1 MNIEDSILLRVL
13 CVSVVQFYFIDSKEF
28 FLETVILAY
37 SGGLDTSVAIK
48 WIKEKYN
55 FDVIALT
62 IDLGSE
68 KDLSSIRQR
77 ALDVGAID
85 AKVVDGRDIFLKH
98 FAFPAL
104 QAGAIYE
111 KEYPLATAIGRP
123 LIAKLLVDVAHE
135 YGAKA
140 VAHGCTGKGN
150 DQVRLDVSVAALD
163 PKLQII
169 APVREWKM
177 SRPEEIEYARVN
189 DIPIPATVDSPYST
203 DVNLW
208 GRSVEAGILEDP
220 WIEPPSDVWL
230 WTKNPEGAPNHA
242 QIVEIEFEKGVPI
255 ALDGE
260 SLDGVTLVNKLND
273 LAGEHGVGR
282 IDHVENRLVGI
293 KSREIYEAP
302 ASVVLHQAHQALE
315 DMTLSRDQA
324 RFKATVSN
332 QIAEMI
338 YNGLWF
344 SSLHQDL
351 RAFVESS
358 QRHVEG
364 IVRVKLFKGHSSVV
378 GRKSAKSLYQ
388 YDLATYDKGDTF
400 DQDAAMGF
408 IKLWGLPLQTQT
420 RIQMLASNEQS
431 FLELLPPET
440 TRKQAE

>member
-1 MNIEDSILLRVL
+1 MSNTH
-13 CVSVVQFYFIDSKEF
+13 SKSSNNKS
-28 FLETVILAY
+28 VILAY

-48 WIKEKYN
+48 WIPEKY
-55 FDVIALT
+55 DGMEVIALT

-68 KDLSSIRQR
+68 RNLPEIRQR
-77 ALDVGAID
+77 ALDVGAKD
-85 AKVVDGRDIFLKH
+85 AVVVDGRDLFIKY

-135 YGAKA
+135 KGASA

-150 DQVRLDVSVAALD
+150 DQVRLDVSVQALD

-177 SRPEEIEYARVN
+177 SRPEEIEYARQN
-189 DIPIPATVDSPYST
+189 NIPIPATVDSPYST

-208 GRSVEAGILEDP
+208 GRSIEAGILEDP
-220 WIEPPSDVWL
+220 WVEPPNEVWL
-230 WTKNPEGAPNHA
+230 WTKNPEDAPNTA
-242 QIVEIEFEKGVPI
+242 QYAEIEFEKGIPI

-260 SLDGVTLVNKLND
+260 EMDGVKLVQQLND
-273 LAGEHGVGR
+273 IAGEHGVGR

-293 KSREIYEAP
+293 KSREIYESP
-302 ASVVLHQAHQALE
+302 AAVVLHQAHQALE

-324 RFKATVSN
+324 RFKATISN

-358 QRHVEG
+358 QRHVSG
-364 IVRVKLFKGHSSVV
+364 TVRVKLFKGASMIV
-378 GRKSAKSLYQ
+378 GRKSPKSLYQ
-388 YDLATYDKGDTF
+388 YELATYDKGDTF
-400 DQDAAMGF
+400 DSDAALGF
-408 IKLWGLPLQTQT
+408 ISLWGLPLRTQAS
-420 RIQMLASNEQS
+420 IQMLPESQS
-431 FLELLPPET
+431 APMLPET
-440 TRKQAE
+440 SIEE

>member
-1 MNIEDSILLRVL
+1 M
-13 CVSVVQFYFIDSKEF
+13 
-28 FLETVILAY
+28 ETVVLAY
-37 SGGLDTSVAIK
+37 SGGLDTSVAVK
-48 WIKEKYN
+48 WIKEKYQM
-55 FDVIALT
+55 DVIALT

-68 KDLSSIRQR
+68 KDLASIRQR

-85 AKVVDGRDIFLKH
+85 AKIVDGRDIFLKH

-150 DQVRLDVSVAALD
+150 DQVRLDVSVTALD
-163 PKLQII
+163 PSLQII

-189 DIPIPATVDSPYST
+189 NIPIPATVDSPYST

-220 WIEPPSDVWL
+220 WIEPPAEVWL
-230 WTKNPEGAPNHA
+230 WTKNPEDAPDA
-242 QIVEIEFEKGVPI
+242 PQIVEIEFERGIPI

-260 SLDGVTLVNKLND
+260 SLDGVSLVNKLND
-273 LAGEHGVGR
+273 MAGEHGVGR

-324 RFKATVSN
+324 RFKALISN

-344 SSLHQDL
+344 SALHQDL

-358 QRHVEG
+358 QKHVEG
-364 IVRVKLFKGHSSVV
+364 VVRVKLFKGHSSVV
-378 GRKSAKSLYQ
+378 GRKSPKSLYQ
-388 YDLATYDKGDTF
+388 YELATYDKGDTF

-420 RIQMLASNEQS
+420 RLQMLPESQS
-431 FLELLPPET
+431 APMLPPSE
-440 TRKQAE
+440 

>member
-1 MNIEDSILLRVL
+1 L
-13 CVSVVQFYFIDSKEF
+13 SKKK
-28 FLETVILAY
+28 VILAY

-48 WIKEKYN
+48 WIPEKY
-55 FDVIALT
+55 DGMEVVALT

-68 KDLSSIRQR
+68 RNLSEIRQR
-77 ALDVGAID
+77 ALNVGAVD
-85 AKVVDGRDIFLKH
+85 ALVVDGRDLFLKY

-135 YGAKA
+135 HGATA

-150 DQVRLDVSVAALD
+150 DQVRLDVSVKALD
-163 PKLQII
+163 PNLQII

-177 SRPEEIEYARVN
+177 SRPEEIEYARQN
-189 DIPIPATVDSPYST
+189 NIPIPATVDSPYST
-203 DVNLW
+203 DVNMW
-208 GRSVEAGILEDP
+208 GRSIEAGILEDP
-220 WIEPPSDVWL
+220 WAEPPNEVWL
-230 WTKNPEGAPNHA
+230 WTKNPEDAPNTP
-242 QIVEIEFEKGVPI
+242 QYVEIEFERGIPV

-260 SLDGVTLVNKLND
+260 ALDGVSLVSRLND
-273 LAGEHGVGR
+273 IAGEHGVGR

-293 KSREIYEAP
+293 KSREIYESP
-302 ASVVLHQAHQALE
+302 AAVVLHQAHQALE

-358 QRHVEG
+358 QRHVSG
-364 IVRVKLFKGHSSVV
+364 TVRVKLFKGFSIVV
-378 GRKSAKSLYQ
+378 GRKSPKSLYQ
-388 YDLATYDKGDTF
+388 YELATYDTGDKF
-400 DQDAAMGF
+400 DSDAALGF
-408 IKLWGLPLQTQT
+408 ISLWGLGLRTQ
-420 RIQMLASNEQS
+420 ASVQ
-431 FLELLPPET
+431 LLPESDTASMLP
-440 TRKQAE
+440 QAPTEELEESGE

>member
-1 MNIEDSILLRVL
+1 MSKSNSKKK
-13 CVSVVQFYFIDSKEF
+13 VV
-28 FLETVILAY
+28 LAY

-48 WIKEKYN
+48 WIAEKY
-55 FDVIALT
+55 DGMEVIALT

-68 KDLSSIRQR
+68 RDLPSIRQR
-77 ALDVGAID
+77 ALDVGAVD
-85 AKVVDGRDIFLKH
+85 ALVVDGRDLFVKY

-135 YGAKA
+135 HGASA

-150 DQVRLDVSVAALD
+150 DQVRLDVSVKALD
-163 PKLQII
+163 PNLEII

-177 SRPEEIEYARVN
+177 SRPEEIEYARKN
-189 DIPIPATVDSPYST
+189 NIPIPATVDSPYST

-220 WIEPPSDVWL
+220 WVEPPNEVWL
-230 WTKNPEGAPNHA
+230 WTKDPAEAPNTP
-242 QIVEIEFEKGVPI
+242 QYVEVEFEKGIPV

-260 SLDGVTLVNKLND
+260 AMDGVQLVLRLND
-273 LAGEHGVGR
+273 IAGEHGVGR

-293 KSREIYEAP
+293 KSREIYESP
-302 ASVVLHQAHQALE
+302 AAVVLHQAHQALE
-315 DMTLSRDQA
+315 NLTLSRDQA
-324 RFKATVSN
+324 RFKNIVSE
-332 QIAEMI
+332 QISEMI

-358 QRHVEG
+358 QRHVSG
-364 IVRVKLFKGHSSVV
+364 TVRLKLFKGHSMIV
-378 GRKSAKSLYQ
+378 GRKSPKSLYQ
-388 YDLATYDKGDTF
+388 YDLATYDEGDNF
-400 DQDAAMGF
+400 DSDAALGF
-408 IKLWGLPLQTQT
+408 ISLWGLPLRTQASV
-420 RIQMLASNEQS
+420 QMLPESDTAPM
-431 FLELLPPET
+431 LPQTSTDGE
-440 TRKQAE
+440 KE

>member
-1 MNIEDSILLRVL
+1 LDT
-13 CVSVVQFYFIDSKEF
+13 VV
-28 FLETVILAY
+28 LAY

-55 FDVIALT
+55 LDVIALT

-68 KDLSSIRQR
+68 RNLPEIRQR
-77 ALDVGAID
+77 ALNVGAID
-85 AKVVDGRDIFLKH
+85 AKVVDGRDIFVKH

-111 KEYPLATAIGRP
+111 KEYPLATAVGRP

-150 DQVRLDVSVAALD
+150 DQVRLDVSVQALD
-163 PKLQII
+163 PQLQII

-177 SRPEEIEYARVN
+177 SRPEEIEYARQN
-189 DIPIPATVDSPYST
+189 NIPIPATVDSPYST

-208 GRSVEAGILEDP
+208 GRSIEAGILEDP
-220 WIEPPSDVWL
+220 WVEPPAEVWL
-230 WTKNPEGAPNHA
+230 WTKSPEQSPNNP
-242 QIVEIEFEKGVPI
+242 QYIEIEFEKGLPV

-260 SLDGVTLVNKLND
+260 AMDGVKLIQHLND
-273 LAGEHGVGR
+273 VAGEHGIGR
-282 IDHVENRLVGI
+282 IDHVENRLIGI

-302 ASVVLHQAHQALE
+302 AAVVLHQAHQALE

-324 RFKATVSN
+324 RFKNLISS

-344 SSLHQDL
+344 SALHQDL

-358 QRHVEG
+358 QRHVTG
-364 IVRVKLFKGHSSVV
+364 TVRLKFYKGTSMIV
-378 GRKSAKSLYQ
+378 GRKSPKSLYQ
-388 YDLATYDKGDTF
+388 YELATYDKGDTF
-400 DQDAAMGF
+400 DQDASLGF
-408 IKLWGLPLQTQT
+408 IKLYGLPLRTQAT
-420 RIQMLASNEQS
+420 IQMLGPGENYLPQ
-431 FLELLPPET
+431 LEGRE
-440 TRKQAE
+440 E

>member
-1 MNIEDSILLRVL
+1 MDT
-13 CVSVVQFYFIDSKEF
+13 VV
-28 FLETVILAY
+28 LAY

-48 WIKEKYN
+48 WIQEKYHL
-55 FDVIALT
+55 DVIALT

-68 KDLSSIRQR
+68 RNLPEIRQR
-77 ALDVGAID
+77 ALDVGAVD
-85 AKVVDGRDIFLKH
+85 AKVVDGRDLFVKH
-98 FAFPAL
+98 FAFPSL

-111 KEYPLATAIGRP
+111 KEYPLATAVGRP

-150 DQVRLDVSVAALD
+150 DQVRLDVSVQALD
-163 PKLQII
+163 PQLQII

-177 SRPEEIEYARVN
+177 SRPEEIEYARQN
-189 DIPIPATVDSPYST
+189 SIPIPATVDSPYST

-208 GRSVEAGILEDP
+208 GRSIEAGILEDP
-220 WIEPPSDVWL
+220 WIEPPAEVWL
-230 WTKNPEGAPNHA
+230 WTKSPEQAPNTP
-242 QIVEIEFEKGVPI
+242 QYIEIEFDHGLPV

-260 SLDGVTLVNKLND
+260 AMGGVQLVQQLND
-273 LAGEHGVGR
+273 IAGEHGVGR
-282 IDHVENRLVGI
+282 IDHVENRLIGI

-324 RFKATVSN
+324 RFKSLVSN

-351 RAFVESS
+351 RAYVESS
-358 QRHVEG
+358 QRHVIG
-364 IVRVKLFKGHSSVV
+364 TVRLKLFKGAAMIV
-378 GRKSAKSLYQ
+378 GRKSPKSLYQ
-388 YDLATYDKGDTF
+388 YELATYDKGDTF
-400 DQDAAMGF
+400 DQDASLGF
-408 IKLWGLPLQTQT
+408 IKLYGLPLRTQAS
-420 RIQMLASNEQS
+420 IQMLPAGETSLPQ
-431 FLELLPPET
+431 LENQTNPPE
-440 TRKQAE
+440 AGEEG

>member
-1 MNIEDSILLRVL
+1 MDT
-13 CVSVVQFYFIDSKEF
+13 VV
-28 FLETVILAY
+28 LAY

-48 WIKEKYN
+48 WIKDKYN
-55 FDVIALT
+55 YDVIALT

-68 KDLSSIRQR
+68 RNLPEIKQR
-77 ALDVGAID
+77 ALDVGAVD
-85 AKVVDGRDIFLKH
+85 AKIVDGREMFLKY

-111 KEYPLATAIGRP
+111 REYPLATAIGRP

-135 YGAKA
+135 TGAKA

-150 DQVRLDVSVAALD
+150 DQVRLDVSVQALD
-163 PKLQII
+163 PKLKII

-177 SRPEEIEYARVN
+177 SRPEEIAYAEKN
-189 DIPIPATVDSPYST
+189 NIPIPASVNSPYST

-208 GRSVEAGILEDP
+208 GRSIEAGILEDP
-220 WIEPPSDVWL
+220 WQEPPAEVWL
-230 WTKNPEGAPNHA
+230 WTKNPEDAPNKP
-242 QIVEIEFEKGVPI
+242 QYVEIQFEQGIPI

-260 SLDGVTLVNKLND
+260 EMNGTKLVQLLND
-273 LAGEHGVGR
+273 IAGEHGVGR

-302 ASVVLHQAHQALE
+302 ASVVLHQAHHALE

-324 RFKATVSN
+324 RFKTLVAN
-332 QIAEMI
+332 QISEMI

-344 SSLHQDL
+344 SALHQDL

-358 QRHVEG
+358 QKHVSG
-364 IVRVKLFKGHSSVV
+364 TVRVKLFKGSSMIV
-378 GRKSAKSLYQ
+378 GRQSPKSLYQ
-388 YDLATYDKGDTF
+388 YELATYDEGDTF
-400 DQDAAMGF
+400 DQDAALGF

-420 RIQMLASNEQS
+420 KYQMLPEAGGNAAPMLPESL
-431 FLELLPPET
+431 LEE
-440 TRKQAE
+440 E

>member
-1 MNIEDSILLRVL
+1 LDT
-13 CVSVVQFYFIDSKEF
+13 VV
-28 FLETVILAY
+28 LAY

-55 FDVIALT
+55 LDVIALT

-68 KDLSSIRQR
+68 RNLPEIRQR
-77 ALDVGAID
+77 ALDVGAVD
-85 AKVVDGRDIFLKH
+85 AKVVDGRDFFLKH

-123 LIAKLLVDVAHE
+123 LIAKLMVDVAHE
-135 YGAKA
+135 MGAKA

-150 DQVRLDVSVAALD
+150 DQVRLDVSVKALD
-163 PKLQII
+163 PNLQII

-177 SRPEEIEYARVN
+177 SRPEEIEYAEKN
-189 DIPIPATVDSPYST
+189 NIPIPASVNSPYST

-208 GRSVEAGILEDP
+208 GRSIEAGILEDP
-220 WIEPPSDVWL
+220 WVEPPAEVWL
-230 WTKNPEGAPNHA
+230 WTKNPEDAPNVP
-242 QIVEIEFEKGVPI
+242 QYIELEFEGGIPVR
-255 ALDGE
+255 LDGE
-260 SLDGVTLVNKLND
+260 ELDSVTLVQRLND
-273 LAGEHGVGR
+273 IAGEHGIGR

-302 ASVVLHQAHQALE
+302 AAVVLHQAHQALE

-324 RFKATVSN
+324 RFKNLVSH
-332 QIAEMI
+332 QISEMI

-344 SSLHQDL
+344 SALHRDL
-351 RAFVESS
+351 RAYVESS

-364 IVRVKLFKGHSSVV
+364 TVRLKLFKGASMIV

-388 YDLATYDKGDTF
+388 YELATYDKGDSF

-408 IKLWGLPLQTQT
+408 IKLWGLPLQTQART
-420 RIQMLASNEQS
+420 QMLSASDES
-431 FLELLPPET
+431 ILPQLPGYEEGAGESD
-440 TRKQAE
+440 KK

>member
-1 MNIEDSILLRVL
+1 MKPPTQRRTQLDT
-13 CVSVVQFYFIDSKEF
+13 VV
-28 FLETVILAY
+28 LAY

-48 WIKEKYN
+48 WIKEKYAL
-55 FDVIALT
+55 DVIALT

-68 KDLSSIRQR
+68 RNLPEIKQR

-85 AKVVDGRDIFLKH
+85 AKIVDGREMFLKY

-111 KEYPLATAIGRP
+111 REYPLATAIGRP

-135 YGAKA
+135 TGAKA

-150 DQVRLDVSVAALD
+150 DQVRLDVSVTALD
-163 PKLQII
+163 PALKII

-189 DIPIPATVDSPYST
+189 NIPSPATVDSPYST

-208 GRSVEAGILEDP
+208 GRSIEAGILEDP
-220 WIEPPSDVWL
+220 WVEPPAEVWL
-230 WTKNPEGAPNHA
+230 WTKDPADAPNVP
-242 QIVEIEFEKGVPI
+242 QYLEIGFESGIPI
-255 ALDGE
+255 SLDGE
-260 SLDGVTLVNKLND
+260 EMDGVKLVLLLND
-273 LAGEHGVGR
+273 IAGEHGVGR

-293 KSREIYEAP
+293 KSREVYESP
-302 ASVVLHQAHQALE
+302 AAVVLHQAHHALE

-324 RFKATVSN
+324 RFKTTVSN
-332 QIAEMI
+332 QISEMI

-344 SSLHQDL
+344 SALHQDL

-358 QRHVEG
+358 QKHVTG
-364 IVRVKLFKGHSSVV
+364 TVRVKLFKGTSMIV
-378 GRKSAKSLYQ
+378 GRQSPKSLYQ

-400 DQDAAMGF
+400 DQDAALGF
-408 IKLWGLPLQTQT
+408 IKLWGLPLQTQAKY
-420 RIQMLASNEQS
+420 QMLTAGQGNAAPMLPES
-431 FLELLPPET
+431 LLKGE
-440 TRKQAE
+440 

>member
-1 MNIEDSILLRVL
+1 MDT
-13 CVSVVQFYFIDSKEF
+13 VV
-28 FLETVILAY
+28 LAY

-55 FDVIALT
+55 LDVIALT

-68 KDLSSIRQR
+68 RNLPEIKQR
-77 ALDVGAID
+77 ALNVGAID
-85 AKVVDGRDIFLKH
+85 AKIVDGREMFLKY

-111 KEYPLATAIGRP
+111 REYPLATAIGRP

-135 YGAKA
+135 TGAKA

-150 DQVRLDVSVAALD
+150 DQVRLDVSVTALD
-163 PKLQII
+163 PNLKII

-177 SRPEEIEYARVN
+177 SRPAEIAYAEAN
-189 DIPIPATVDSPYST
+189 GIPIPASVNSPYST

-208 GRSVEAGILEDP
+208 GRSIEAGILEDP
-220 WIEPPSDVWL
+220 WIEPPADVWL
-230 WTKNPEGAPNHA
+230 WTKSPEEAPNKP
-242 QIVEIEFEKGVPI
+242 QYVEIQFEKGIPV

-260 SLDGVTLVNKLND
+260 EMDGVKLVLLLND
-273 LAGEHGVGR
+273 IAGEHGVGR

-293 KSREIYEAP
+293 KSREIYESP
-302 ASVVLHQAHQALE
+302 AAVVLHQAHHALE

-324 RFKATVSN
+324 RFKNTVSA
-332 QIAEMI
+332 QISEMI

-344 SSLHQDL
+344 SALHQDL

-358 QRHVEG
+358 QKHVSG
-364 IVRVKLFKGHSSVV
+364 TVRVKLFKGSSMIV
-378 GRKSAKSLYQ
+378 GRQSPNSLYR
-388 YDLATYDKGDTF
+388 YDLATYDEGDNF
-400 DQDAAMGF
+400 DQDAALGF

-420 RIQMLASNEQS
+420 KYQMLPAAGNAAPMLPESL
-431 FLELLPPET
+431 LEE
-440 TRKQAE
+440 E

>member
-1 MNIEDSILLRVL
+1 M
-13 CVSVVQFYFIDSKEF
+13 
-28 FLETVILAY
+28 ETVVLAY
-37 SGGLDTSVAIK
+37 SGGLDTSVAVK
-48 WIKEKYN
+48 WIKDKYQM
-55 FDVIALT
+55 DVIALT

-68 KDLSSIRQR
+68 KDLASIRQR

-150 DQVRLDVSVAALD
+150 DQVRLDVSVTALD
-163 PKLQII
+163 PSLQII

-189 DIPIPATVDSPYST
+189 NIPIPATVDSPYST

-220 WIEPPSDVWL
+220 WVEPPAEVWL
-230 WTKNPEGAPNHA
+230 WTKNPEDAPNTP
-242 QIVEIEFEKGVPI
+242 QIVEIEFERGIPI
-255 ALDGE
+255 ALNGE

-273 LAGEHGVGR
+273 MAGEHGVGR

-358 QRHVEG
+358 QKHVEG

-378 GRKSAKSLYQ
+378 GRKSPKSLYQ
-388 YDLATYDKGDTF
+388 YELATYDKGDTF

-420 RIQMLASNEQS
+420 RLQMLPESQS
-431 FLELLPPET
+431 APMLPPSE
-440 TRKQAE
+440 

>member
-1 MNIEDSILLRVL
+1 MEK
-13 CVSVVQFYFIDSKEF
+13 VV
-28 FLETVILAY
+28 LAY

-48 WIKEKYN
+48 WIKETYQM
-55 FDVIALT
+55 DVVALT

-68 KDLSSIRQR
+68 KSLPEIRQR
-77 ALDVGAID
+77 ALDVGAVD
-85 AKVVDGRDIFLKH
+85 ARVVDGRDLFLKY

-135 YGAKA
+135 TGAKA

-150 DQVRLDVSVAALD
+150 DQVRLDVSVKALD
-163 PKLQII
+163 PELRII
-169 APVREWKM
+169 APVREWKL

-189 DIPIPATVDSPYST
+189 NIPIPASVDSPYST

-220 WIEPPSDVWL
+220 WVEPPAEVWQ
-230 WTKNPEGAPNHA
+230 WTKDADKSPDKA
-242 QIVEIEFEKGVPI
+242 QYVELEFENGLPT

-260 SLDGVTLVNKLND
+260 ALDGVTLVQKLND
-273 LAGEHGVGR
+273 IAGEHGVGR

-302 ASVVLHQAHQALE
+302 AAVVLHQAHQALE
-315 DMTLSRDQA
+315 DMCLSRDQA
-324 RFKATVSN
+324 RFKAQVSL

-344 SSLHQDL
+344 SALHQDL

-358 QRHVEG
+358 QKHVCG
-364 IVRVKLFKGHSSVV
+364 SVRLKLFKGTSMIV
-378 GRKSAKSLYQ
+378 GRKSPKSLYR
-388 YDLATYDKGDTF
+388 YELATYDTGDTF
-400 DQDAAMGF
+400 NQSAAMGF
-408 IKLWGLPLQTQT
+408 IEIWGLALQTQT
-420 RIQMLASNEQS
+420 KYQLMEGGGAAPMLPGASTE
-431 FLELLPPET
+431 
-440 TRKQAE
+440 

>member
-1 MNIEDSILLRVL
+1 MDT
-13 CVSVVQFYFIDSKEF
+13 VV
-28 FLETVILAY
+28 LAY

-48 WIKEKYN
+48 WIKEKYGL
-55 FDVIALT
+55 DVIALT

-68 KDLSSIRQR
+68 RNLPEIRQR

-85 AKVVDGRDIFLKH
+85 AKVVDGRDLFVRH

-111 KEYPLATAIGRP
+111 KEYPLATALGRP
-123 LIAKLLVDVAHE
+123 LIAHLLVEVAHE
-135 YGAKA
+135 FGAKA

-150 DQVRLDVSVAALD
+150 DQVRLDVSVQTLD

-177 SRPEEIEYARVN
+177 SRPKEIEYAKQHN
-189 DIPIPATVDSPYST
+189 IPIPATVESPYST

-220 WIEPPSDVWL
+220 WVEPPADVWL
-230 WTKNPEGAPNHA
+230 WTKSPEHAPNA
-242 QIVEIEFEKGVPI
+242 PQYVEIEFDNGLPI

-260 SLDGVTLVNKLND
+260 EMEGAKLVQHLND
-273 LAGEHGVGR
+273 IAGEHGVGR

-302 ASVVLHQAHQALE
+302 AAVVLHQAHQALE

-324 RFKATVSN
+324 RFKNLISS
-332 QIAEMI
+332 QIAEMV

-344 SSLHQDL
+344 SALHQDL

-358 QRHVEG
+358 QRHVMG
-364 IVRVKLFKGHSSVV
+364 TVRLKFFKGASMIV
-378 GRKSAKSLYQ
+378 GRKSPKSLYQ
-388 YDLATYDKGDTF
+388 YELATYDKGDTF
-400 DQDAAMGF
+400 DQDAAQGF
-408 IKLWGLPLQTQT
+408 IKLWGLPLQTQA
-420 RIQMLASNEQS
+420 RIQMLPESQS
-431 FLELLPPET
+431 APMLPDAPVE
-440 TRKQAE
+440 E

>member
-1 MNIEDSILLRVL
+1 VDT
-13 CVSVVQFYFIDSKEF
+13 VV
-28 FLETVILAY
+28 LAY

-48 WIKEKYN
+48 WIKDKYN
-55 FDVIALT
+55 YDVIALT

-68 KDLSSIRQR
+68 RNLPEIKQR
-77 ALDVGAID
+77 ALDVGAVD
-85 AKVVDGRDIFLKH
+85 AKIVDGREMFLKY

-111 KEYPLATAIGRP
+111 REYPLATAIGRP

-135 YGAKA
+135 TGAKA

-150 DQVRLDVSVAALD
+150 DQVRLDVSVQALD
-163 PKLQII
+163 PKLKII

-177 SRPEEIEYARVN
+177 SRPEEIAYAEKN
-189 DIPIPATVDSPYST
+189 NIPIPASVNSPYST

-208 GRSVEAGILEDP
+208 GRSIEAGILEDP
-220 WIEPPSDVWL
+220 WQEPPAEVWL
-230 WTKNPEGAPNHA
+230 WTKNPEDAPNKP
-242 QIVEIEFEKGVPI
+242 QYVEIQFEQGIPI

-260 SLDGVTLVNKLND
+260 EMNGTKLVQLLND
-273 LAGEHGVGR
+273 IAGEHGVGR

-302 ASVVLHQAHQALE
+302 ASVVLHQAHHALE

-324 RFKATVSN
+324 RFKTLVAN
-332 QIAEMI
+332 QISEMI

-358 QRHVEG
+358 QKHVSG
-364 IVRVKLFKGHSSVV
+364 TVRVKLFKGASMIV
-378 GRKSAKSLYQ
+378 GRQSPKSLYQ
-388 YDLATYDKGDTF
+388 YELATYDEGDTF
-400 DQDAAMGF
+400 DQDAALGF

-420 RIQMLASNEQS
+420 KYQMLPEAGGNAAPMLPESL
-431 FLELLPPET
+431 LEE
-440 TRKQAE
+440 E